1 MRITLNKTSHTKK
14 MNGYSKKN
22 QTRKLSSKLRKV
34 TLQLNKKNY
43 YDRLGVANGA
53 SQNDIKKA
61 YYKLSLMVHPDRN
74 NLKSSNHFKRLS
86 EAYECLSDEC
96 LKNNYDNQAQINS
109 MNRDSDNGTHSEE
122 GAYNRYEV
130 PHPVAH
136 FDSTLFFL
144 DFEVFDLSLE
154 SKEYGMEAW
163 DQMPQLNINGRF
175 RSGLEQYID
184 TVLDIYGF
192 DQFEDRSY
200 LGMYVSV
207 YVNATLLAVSCCS
220 AKRKVCALI
229 PLRLEQ
235 IERISVK
242 YGYVNSWF
250 KTPYKKS
257 LLPVQPIKPTIQIIH
272 ALINYLRS

>member
-1 MRITLNKTSHTKK
+1 MPIALNKNSHTKK
-14 MNGYSKKN
+14 INGYSKKN
-22 QTRKLSSKLRKV
+22 QTRKLSSELRKV
-34 TLQLNKKNY
+34 VQQLNKKNY
-43 YDRLGVANGA
+43 YDRLGLSNTV
-53 SQNDIKKA
+53 SQTDIKKA
-61 YYKLSLMVHPDRN
+61 YRKLSLMVHPDRKY
-74 NLKSSNHFKRLS
+74 LKKSDHFKRLS

-96 LKNNYDNQAQINS
+96 LRNNYDAQTQTNS
-109 MNRDSDNGTHSEE
+109 MNRDSYDGSHSDE
-122 GAYNRYEV
+122 GARNPDETPRSSI
-130 PHPVAH
+130 H

-144 DFEVFDLSLE
+144 DFEVFDLSLD

-163 DQMPQLNINGRF
+163 DQMPQLNINGHF

-192 DQFEDRSY
+192 NQLEDRSY

-207 YVNATLLAVSCCS
+207 YVNATLLAVGCFP

-235 IERISVK
+235 IDRISVK
-242 YGYVNSWF
+242 CGCVNSWF

-257 LLPVQPIKPTIQIIH
+257 LLPVQPIKPPLQIIH